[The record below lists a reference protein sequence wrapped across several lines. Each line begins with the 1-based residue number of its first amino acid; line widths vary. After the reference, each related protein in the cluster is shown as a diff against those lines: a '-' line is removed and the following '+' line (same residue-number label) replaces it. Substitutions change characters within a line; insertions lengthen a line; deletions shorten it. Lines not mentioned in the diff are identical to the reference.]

1 VWCVPVVVFDKNAQ
15 PFFSRSDR
23 QTSRQNNNNNN
34 NNKTW
39 GTRRRRR
46 RREANERKLD
56 GWVLSEQILFLRV
69 KDCHEFFV
77 RSIAT
82 HYSLAFLF
90 CDFALGFHGFG
101 LVLSIAATAAAEKHQ
116 GLLSDSLA
124 HRPCK

>member
-1 VWCVPVVVFDKNAQ
+1 MRNL
-15 PFFSRSDR
+15 FSVGPTDR
-23 QTSRQNNNNNN
+23 RLGT
-34 NNKTW
+34 TTTTTT
-39 GTRRRRR
+39 TRRGEREEDEEED
-46 RREANERKLD
+46 EANERKLD

-82 HYSLAFLF
+82 HYSLLFLF
-90 CDFALGFHGFG
+90 CDFAIGFHGFG
-101 LVLSIAATAAAEKHQ
+101 LVLSIAAAAAAKKHQ

>member
-1 VWCVPVVVFDKNAQ
+1 MRNL
-15 PFFSRSDR
+15 FSVGPTDR
-23 QTSRQNNNNNN
+23 RLGRT
-34 NNKTW
+34 TTTTTTT
-39 GTRRRRR
+39 TRRGEEEGRRR
-46 RREANERKLD
+46 RREANKRKLD

-101 LVLSIAATAAAEKHQ
+101 LVLSIAAAEKHQ